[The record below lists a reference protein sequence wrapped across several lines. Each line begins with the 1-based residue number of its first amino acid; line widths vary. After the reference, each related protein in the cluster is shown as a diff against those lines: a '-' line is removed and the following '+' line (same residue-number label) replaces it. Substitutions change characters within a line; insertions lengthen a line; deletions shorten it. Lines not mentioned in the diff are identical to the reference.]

1 MEQEQEQQASGQTFK
16 EKESVKMDNPGD
28 ALNEGTKQL
37 AKFGGFGM
45 IEKTI
50 KGTGNLNPESK
61 ARKKIF
67 LTDSSKK
74 ADRAALKQT
83 LAAWHD
89 LLADSD
95 TAADMV
101 GKAQE
106 QADSAAKTLKKNL
119 KKALETTRELE
130 SNYRALNLFYKNTES
145 EKIKNITIMNA
156 DLEQLKDMDNPIFFD
171 EIADELSKNYD
182 RLDLRNSYSLL
193 TIPGYLGSNQV
204 VEKWAKLA
212 FKNKMVM
219 VTDFENLESADGI
232 LEFFESANLTSGDVY
247 KKSVVMASNWLV
259 GRGKDEGV
267 GEEEDVYV
275 SPAAALAGN
284 MYKTRLGQVAAGK
297 KYGSLSEVPGVR
309 LNLKKSELTNM
320 EKLGLV
326 PMVGEFG
333 KIMAMSSKTLFN
345 GDNIGHQTYSV
356 VRVFDYIMKVLM
368 HFLNQRAFE
377 NTDSDTMKEIRAQ
390 VVKFLDSVTG
400 PGMLIEK
407 FSIQRFDR
415 DPNQKD
421 RVFLDIHMTPYF
433 PGKSYVIGL
442 DGQKGDDAG
451 PPKWMA
457 EAQQQ

>member
-1 MEQEQEQQASGQTFK
+1 MTEQEQGQSSEPQYK
-16 EKESVKMDNPGD
+16 EAIKIDNAGE
-28 ALNEGTKQL
+28 ALANSAKAL
-37 AKFGGFGM
+37 VKFGGFGM

-67 LTDSSKK
+67 LTDATKK
-74 ADRAALKQT
+74 SDRVTLKQT
-83 LAAWHD
+83 LEAWYE
-89 LLADSD
+89 LMANSE
-95 TAADMV
+95 TAADMA

-106 QADSAAKTLKKNL
+106 KADSASKTLKKNL
-119 KKALETTRELE
+119 KKGLEATRELE

-156 DLEQLKDMDNPIFFD
+156 DIEQLKDLDNPIFFD
-171 EIADELSKNYD
+171 EISEELSKSYD
-182 RLDLRNSYSLL
+182 RLDLRSAYSLL

-212 FKNKMVM
+212 HKNKMMM

-232 LEFFESANLTSGDVY
+232 TEFFESANLTSGDVY
-247 KKSVVMASNWLV
+247 KKSVVMTSNWLV
-259 GRGKDEGV
+259 GRAKDEAV
-267 GEEEDVYV
+267 GEDEDVYV

-333 KIMAMSSKTLFN
+333 KVMAMSAKTLFN
-345 GDNIGHQTYSV
+345 GDNTGHQTYSV

-433 PGKSYVIGL
+433 PGKTYVIGL

-457 EAQQQ
+457 DTKEQ